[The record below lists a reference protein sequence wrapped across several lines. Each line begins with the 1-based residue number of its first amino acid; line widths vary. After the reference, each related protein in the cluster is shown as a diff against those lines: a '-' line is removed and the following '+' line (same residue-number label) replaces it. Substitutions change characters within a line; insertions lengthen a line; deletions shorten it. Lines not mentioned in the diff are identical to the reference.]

1 MNYLI
6 DPMVFYLISVLSN
19 LSFVFGML
27 LFLVLVALLL
37 FSIILILYLIND
49 YNFSEESVEE
59 MFSKIKKIKKRYF
72 VIPIVIITLLAII
85 IPSEETM
92 TKMLVAS
99 QLNEQ
104 NYTMAKE
111 EIIELIDY
119 ISEKIDN

>member
-6 DPMVFYLISVLSN
+6 DPMVFYVISVLSN
-19 LSFVFGML
+19 LSFMFGLTLATIIVSGVIIAIISCATLMTGEFDEIEEVFL
-27 LFLVLVALLL
+27 
-37 FSIILILYLIND
+37 
-49 YNFSEESVEE
+49 
-59 MFSKIKKIKKRYF
+59 KIKKRYF
-72 VIPIVIITLLAII
+72 VIPIAIITFLAII

-104 NYTMAKE
+104 NYTIAKE

>member
-6 DPMVFYLISVLSN
+6 DPMVFYVISVLSN
-19 LSFVFGML
+19 LSLVFGV
-27 LFLVLVALLL
+27 LFWANVLAGFIVIVFIGLS
-37 FSIILILYLIND
+37 SIDVYTDED
-49 YNFSEESVEE
+49 YFKGIV
-59 MFSKIKKIKKRYF
+59 SKINTIKKKYV
-72 VIPIVIITLLAII
+72 VIPIVIITLLAIS

>member
-6 DPMVFYLISVLSN
+6 DPMVFYVISVLSN

-27 LFLVLVALLL
+27 LFLILAALLM
-37 FSIILILYLIND
+37 FSTILMLYLIND
-49 YNFSEESVEE
+49 FSEESVEKI
-59 MFSKIKKIKKRYF
+59 FSKIKKIKKKS
-72 VIPIVIITLLAII
+72 VIFTITTISLLSIF

>member
-1 MNYLI
+1 M
-6 DPMVFYLISVLSN
+6 DPMVFYVISVLSN
-19 LSFVFGML
+19 LSFIFGYLTL
-27 LFLVLVALLL
+27 LIIISAVII
-37 FSIILILYLIND
+37 SIISIAAIID
-49 YNFSEESVEE
+49 DCFDVIAEG
-59 MFSKIKKIKKRYF
+59 FSKIKKRFIL
-72 VIPIVIITLLAII
+72 IPIVTIVLLSIF

-119 ISEKIDN
+119 ILEKIDN